1 MALLKI
7 PPTKGG
13 VGGCPSGFQ
22 RRVQQRTSPGTP
34 EGCEETELV
43 AIQRVP
49 PFPRGDY
56 RGVLQALIQR
66 WIPPSSPPLEKEGT
80 IQDSKCWSLIDT
92 FFHTF
97 RGGADLC

>member
-1 MALLKI
+1 MPLRGTTKDEIHI
-7 PPTKGG
+7 P
-13 VGGCPSGFQ
+13 
-22 RRVQQRTSPGTP
+22 
-34 EGCEETELV
+34 LV

-66 WIPPSSPPLEKEGT
+66 WIPPSSPPLEKGGT
-80 IQDSKCWSLIDT
+80 IQDGKCWSLIDA

-97 RGGADLC
+97 TRAGVG